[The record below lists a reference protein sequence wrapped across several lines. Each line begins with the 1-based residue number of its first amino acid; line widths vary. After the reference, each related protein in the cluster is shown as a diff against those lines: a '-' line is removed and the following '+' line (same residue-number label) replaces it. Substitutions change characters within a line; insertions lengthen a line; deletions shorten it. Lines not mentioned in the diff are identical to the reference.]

1 MLGVQTYYA
10 RAASPAHLL
19 YPLRLH
25 PTSSYPDIKPF
36 YKNSRQQESKKTI
49 AIGLG
54 ASRGGGKKY
63 FKDPASWTRKNR
75 RKGMPD
81 PSY

>member
-19 YPLRLH
+19 YPLTASSHFIL
-25 PTSSYPDIKPF
+25 PTIPDIKPF
-36 YKNSRQQESKKTI
+36 YSNSRQQESKKTI

-54 ASRGGGKKY
+54 ASRGGGKKS
-63 FKDPASWTRKNR
+63 FKDPASWTISKE
-75 RKGMPD
+75 
-81 PSY
+81 